1 MFFFFKQKTAY
12 EMRISDWSFRRVLF
26 RSLLALLVGGVL
38 GRGGAAMQGY
48 LRIPLAEPSVLGA
61 SNMAALGAVI
71 AFYFGLALIHPLL
84 LPLMAVAGAII
95 ALAPLMLLARRA
107 ESPLG
112 LILAGIA
119 ISTLA
124 GAGIS
129 L

>member
-1 MFFFFKQKTAY
+1 
-12 EMRISDWSFRRVLF
+12 
-26 RSLLALLVGGVL
+26 
-38 GRGGAAMQGY
+38 MQGY
-48 LRIPLAEPSVLGA
+48 LRNPLAEPSVLGA

-119 ISTLA
+119 ISTLRSEEQTSELQ
-124 GAGIS
+124 S
-129 L
+129 LMRNSYAVFC